1 MIDCQELKDRDRIA
15 VPGRI
20 ALSPIEDSFGSFEDL
35 TSFFTMDVTSPKML
49 TPLQSSSAMF
59 SAGEFLE
66 KCHCNLRAL
75 HVLYYYC
82 VCVQF

>member
-1 MIDCQELKDRDRIA
+1 MIDCQELKDRVTVRDRIA
-15 VPGRI
+15 APGRI

-59 SAGEFLE
+59 SAGEFL
-66 KCHCNLRAL
+66 
-75 HVLYYYC
+75 
-82 VCVQF
+82 VCVITIIVEL